1 MQWAEGFMG
10 TSPAR
15 RIARPSVQVGGR
27 TYPRP
32 RDPDK
37 VAAGPYQAPRGPAA
51 IPFLA
56 LSARIRYMS
65 DMRILIIEDDRDAAA
80 YLTKAFREAGHVA
93 DQANDGVTG
102 YDLALEG
109 AYDVAVVD
117 RMLPKMDGLTL
128 VGSLRNQKN
137 ETPVL
142 ILSALGQVDD
152 RVKGLRAGGDDY
164 LSKPY
169 AFSELLARVE
179 ALARRRPKGAP
190 EETVLRVADL
200 TLDRLSHKVTRR
212 AEEIVL
218 QPREFRLLEYLMQNA
233 GKVVTRTMLLEH
245 VWDYHFDPQ
254 TNVIDVHV
262 SRLRA
267 KIDRDFD
274 APLLSTVRGAGY
286 MIRDGAR

>member
-1 MQWAEGFMG
+1 
-10 TSPAR
+10 
-15 RIARPSVQVGGR
+15 
-27 TYPRP
+27 
-32 RDPDK
+32 
-37 VAAGPYQAPRGPAA
+37 
-51 IPFLA
+51 
-56 LSARIRYMS
+56 MS
-65 DMRILIIEDDRDAAA
+65 HAILIIEDDRDAAA
-80 YLTKAFREAGHVA
+80 YLVKAFREAGHSVDHA
-93 DQANDGVTG
+93 ADGVSG
-102 YDLALEG
+102 YDLAHEG
-109 AYDVAVVD
+109 GYEVAVVD
-117 RMLPKMDGLTL
+117 RMLPKMDGL
-128 VGSLRNQKN
+128 SLISALRAQKN

-164 LSKPY
+164 LAKPY

-190 EETVLRVADL
+190 EETVYRLGDL
-200 TLDRLSHKVTRR
+200 MLDRLSHKVTR
-212 AEEIVL
+212 AGEEITL

-274 APLLSTVRGAGY
+274 APLLHTVRGAGY
-286 MIRDGAR
+286 MVRDGAR